1 MSTPNHEDLVIL
13 KELIEADKVTPVI
26 DRTYPL
32 SETPE
37 AFRYLEEYHARGKVV
52 ITVEHNNN

>member
-1 MSTPNHEDLVIL
+1 MPNKEDLVVL
-13 KELIEADKVTPVI
+13 KELIEAGKVTLVI

-37 AFRYLEEYHARGKVV
+37 AMGYVGKGHVRGKVV
-52 ITVEHNNN
+52 ITVEHNN